1 MYYNI
6 LFIVFLINKGI
17 YINIIIIN
25 INSNKKIYIKFLI
38 VVYDEKLIVF
48 LIIKLYILFK

>member
-25 INSNKKIYIKFLI
+25 IKSNKKNIHKIYNNCL
-38 VVYDEKLIVF
+38 
-48 LIIKLYILFK
+48 